1 MEQACQGPGAGTY
14 IGKQMAGGDA
24 AAQRRSS
31 DRRRL
36 SWWTLTYGSCC
47 GRRARERRYNGPAGY
62 IDRYEMPL
70 FAVSIGVFVLGC
82 VDACLTL
89 RLLAAG
95 ATEVNPLLDAVLR
108 ADTRL
113 FLVLKFVLTAIG
125 LVLLVLHKNFTV
137 FYCLNGQIILQITFA
152 IYVCLVGYEAALLSL
167 SEA

>member
-1 MEQACQGPGAGTY
+1 MEQACQGAGTY
-14 IGKQMAGGDA
+14 RHKQMAGGDA
-24 AAQRRSS
+24 SARRRGS

-47 GRRARERRYNGPAGY
+47 GRRVSERRYNDAAGY
-62 IDRYEMPL
+62 IDRYEMPI
-70 FAVSIGVFVLGC
+70 FAVSVGVFILGC

-89 RLLAAG
+89 RLLAGG

-108 ADTRL
+108 VDTEL

-125 LVLLVLHKNFTV
+125 LAVLVLHKNFTV
-137 FYCLNGQIILQITFA
+137 FHCLNGHTLLQIVFA

>member
-1 MEQACQGPGAGTY
+1 
-14 IGKQMAGGDA
+14 
-24 AAQRRSS
+24 
-31 DRRRL
+31 
-36 SWWTLTYGSCC
+36 
-47 GRRARERRYNGPAGY
+47 
-62 IDRYEMPL
+62 MPL

-137 FYCLNGQIILQITFA
+137 FYCLNGQTILRIIFA
-152 IYVCLVGYEAALLSL
+152 IYLGLVGYEAALLSL

>member
-1 MEQACQGPGAGTY
+1 
-14 IGKQMAGGDA
+14 
-24 AAQRRSS
+24 
-31 DRRRL
+31 
-36 SWWTLTYGSCC
+36 
-47 GRRARERRYNGPAGY
+47 
-62 IDRYEMPL
+62 MPL

-125 LVLLVLHKNFTV
+125 LVLLVL
-137 FYCLNGQIILQITFA
+137 I
-152 IYVCLVGYEAALLSL
+152 SL
-167 SEA
+167 FSTA

>member
-1 MEQACQGPGAGTY
+1 MEQACARTY
-14 IGKQMAGGDA
+14 IRNEIAGGDGT
-24 AAQRRSS
+24 AQRRGS

-47 GRRARERRYNGPAGY
+47 GRRVRERRYNGAAGY

-70 FAVSIGVFVLGC
+70 FAVSIGVFFLGC

-95 ATEVNPLLDAVLR
+95 ATEVNPLLDALLR
-108 ADTRL
+108 VDARL
-113 FLVLKFVLTAIG
+113 FLVVKFVLTAIG
-125 LVLLVLHKNFTV
+125 LALLVLHKNFTV
-137 FYCLNGQIILQITFA
+137 FYCLNGQTILRIIFA
-152 IYVCLVGYEAALLSL
+152 IYLGLVGYEAALLSL

>member
-1 MEQACQGPGAGTY
+1 MCQGPGTGTY
-14 IGKQMAGGDA
+14 IGKLMAGGDA
-24 AAQRRSS
+24 VAQRRGS

-47 GRRARERRYNGPAGY
+47 GRRARERRYSAAAGY

-70 FAVSIGVFVLGC
+70 FVVSIGVFVLGC

-95 ATEVNPLLDAVLR
+95 ATEVNPLLDAALS
-108 ADTRL
+108 ADPRL
-113 FLVLKFVLTAIG
+113 FLVLKFVLTAIS
-125 LVLLVLHKNFTV
+125 LALLVLHKNFTV
-137 FYCLNGQIILQITFA
+137 FYCLNGQIILKIAFA
-152 IYVCLVGYEAALLSL
+152 IYVCLVGYEATLLSL